1 MITAAEFLK
10 WCAVF
15 GIQIGGGGSGATAT
29 EVQQSQFNTGPDS
42 GSADNYVVTLTPAPL
57 SLTDNLIVFFTPAF
71 DNLTNAPV
79 INLNGLGNVAIG
91 GPAPGLELF
100 PGDINTQ
107 QPCFLLYSSAA
118 GQFSLINPYRFYQ
131 YSEQFN
137 NYVFGTGGGA
147 ANIYTCA
154 LVPAGAD
161 VNLPLTDGFTF
172 AASFADDNTGASTIQ
187 INSSGNAY
195 PILTT
200 ALSALAGGEIIANG
214 IYFFT
219 FNSNAPGSASFIINN
234 ASTVASMGVTA
245 AQVQHSSF
253 NIGPDSGAADAYAVT
268 LTPPATSYTDGMLI
282 QFTPANVNLTN
293 EPTLNVDGLGPIGI
307 IPPVLAATLYPGD
320 LTPTDIAFLVYS
332 QVSGAFILL
341 NPSSWNGYNQQ
352 FNQLTYSSDAGI
364 ANAYNAAFL
373 LPGKADI
380 DFPVTD
386 GFKVLLNAGNNNTG
400 PSTMQVNSSGIATP
414 ILTSNLQPLI
424 GGEILLGSV
433 YELIYQASQTSWILQ
448 NPSAGGNYISSV
460 IPIGSEVALTT
471 DTSAS
476 ITSITLTPGKWNL
489 WAELWTD
496 ASAGTTTT
504 QIQASISLTD
514 NTIAT
519 VPSDSESTTLLA
531 VAGGAAQS
539 FHLPI
544 AGTRVTVTSTTTVYL
559 VANVSFAVST
569 LFGYGKICASLV

>member
-1 MITAAEFLK
+1 MAGGVNVTAYA
-10 WCAVF
+10 
-15 GIQIGGGGSGATAT
+15 
-29 EVQQSQFNTGPDS
+29 
-42 GSADNYVVTLTPAPL
+42 SAAPL
-57 SLTDNLIVFFTPAF
+57 S
-71 DNLTNAPV
+71 
-79 INLNGLGNVAIG
+79 G
-91 GPAPGLELF
+91 
-100 PGDINTQ
+100 
-107 QPCFLLYSSAA
+107 
-118 GQFSLINPYRFYQ
+118 
-131 YSEQFN
+131 
-137 NYVFGTGGGA
+137 
-147 ANIYTCA
+147 
-154 LVPAGAD
+154 
-161 VNLPLTDGFTF
+161 
-172 AASFADDNTGASTIQ
+172 
-187 INSSGNAY
+187 
-195 PILTT
+195 
-200 ALSALAGGEIIANG
+200 
-214 IYFFT
+214 
-219 FNSNAPGSASFIINN
+219 
-234 ASTVASMGVTA
+234 
-245 AQVQHSSF
+245 
-253 NIGPDSGAADAYAVT
+253 
-268 LTPPATSYTDGMLI
+268 
-282 QFTPANVNLTN
+282 
-293 EPTLNVDGLGPIGI
+293 
-307 IPPVLAATLYPGD
+307 
-320 LTPTDIAFLVYS
+320 
-332 QVSGAFILL
+332 
-341 NPSSWNGYNQQ
+341 
-352 FNQLTYSSDAGI
+352 
-364 ANAYNAAFL
+364 
-373 LPGKADI
+373 
-380 DFPVTD
+380 
-386 GFKVLLNAGNNNTG
+386 
-400 PSTMQVNSSGIATP
+400 P